1 MNLAR
6 STVSDDRALGRTGG
20 IFAPASP
27 EISRRVVLKATA
39 LLATMATGMFF
50 GQRHPIPSA
59 AAQETPPLASF
70 DWVEADY
77 IASDLIG
84 TGVALEAVAPFPF
97 SSVGA
102 SWPVEL
108 GENPMVLI
116 ELSENGGDYA
126 SIFSVGAS
134 AESGPGGP
142 AERVYSSLVC
152 AQQGTTIRYRTID
165 SEGNPIAIPGLT
177 FTFIDASNGPSVAD
191 FPRSIS
197 AKAAYDVSTPP
208 AFLTRADW
216 GADESYRFE
225 EDGEWWL
232 RSYQTVEHAII
243 HHSETPNSQDP
254 LEAIRSIY
262 YYHAVTRGWHD
273 IGYNYLVDKYG
284 NIYEGRAGG
293 RNVIGGHAYEYAHGS
308 TGICFI
314 GEFFDDE
321 VTEEALAAMV
331 AILAWTC
338 RDLDPLGASDFHSK
352 VSVPTIC
359 AHRDVNIATCPGDKA
374 YAELPALR
382 NLVAQ
387 TLGNM
392 AEWPLADLVAG
403 DQVRTQIQTPAR
415 NDAGFDAPERFTL
428 GEYMVGVVTRGPV
441 LADGVAWYQIAT
453 DLGQGWVEYSA
464 LFRDPPID
472 GSSGVF
478 GMEDIIELTDDANLR
493 RVPGLR
499 ADLLQ
504 DAPSGTVGMIV
515 SGPEDADGY
524 RWYRVMTSE
533 QFAWVAS
540 TFLGWSD
547 QPAPERPVPTT
558 DLVPGDTV
566 IVADGPLQLHRTPGV
581 GNDVI
586 AELGAGTIGVLTA
599 GPEIADSQPWV
610 EFQTNTASG
619 WVSALYLE
627 RTDASAPA
635 AFAIGDA
642 IVVSDG
648 PVNLREVADDGAAI
662 LAQLPTNENG
672 TIIGGPVAWNG
683 YIWYQIDCDQGTGW
697 VVGTYLSPR

>member
-1 MNLAR
+1 MNLALPTELK
-6 STVSDDRALGRTGG
+6 SSSLGRTGG

-39 LLATMATGMFF
+39 LLATMATGAFF
-50 GQRHPIPSA
+50 GQRGSILSA
-59 AAQETPPLASF
+59 AAQEGPPLASF
-70 DWVEADY
+70 DWVESDY

-84 TGVALEAVAPFPF
+84 TGAAFEAVAPFPF

-102 SWPVEL
+102 SWPAEL
-108 GENPMVLI
+108 GENPVVLI
-116 ELSENGGDYA
+116 ELSENGGEYS

-134 AESGPGGP
+134 AESGPGEP
-142 AERVYSSLVC
+142 TNRVFSSLVC
-152 AQQGTTIRYRTID
+152 AQQGTSIRYRTID
-165 SEGNPIAIPGLT
+165 GNGNPVVIPGLT
-177 FTFIDASNGPSVAD
+177 FTFIDSSNGPTVAD
-191 FPRSIS
+191 FPGSIS

-225 EDGEWWL
+225 EDGEWWV
-232 RSYQTVEHAII
+232 RTYQTVEHAII

-273 IGYNYLVDKYG
+273 IGYNYLVDKHG
-284 NIYEGRAGG
+284 NIYQGRTGG
-293 RNVIGGHAYEYAHGS
+293 RNVVGGHAYEYAHGS

-352 VSVPTIC
+352 ASLPTIC

-382 NLVAQ
+382 SLVAQ
-387 TLGNM
+387 TLANM
-392 AEWPLADLVAG
+392 AEWPVADLVAG
-403 DQVRTQIQTPAR
+403 DQVRTHVQTPAR
-415 NDAGFDAPERFTL
+415 ADAGIDAPETFTI
-428 GEYMVGVVTRGPV
+428 GEYMVGLVMQGPV
-441 LADGVAWYQIAT
+441 LADGVAWYLIAT
-453 DLGQGWVEYSA
+453 DLGQGWVDFSA

-478 GMEDIIELTDDANLR
+478 GMEDIVELTDDANVR

-504 DAPSGTVGMIV
+504 YAPRGTVGMIV
-515 SGPEDADGY
+515 SGPADADGY
-524 RWYRVMTSE
+524 RWYRIMTSE
-533 QFAWVAS
+533 RFAWVAS

-547 QPAPERPVPTT
+547 QPAPQRPVPTT
-558 DLVPGDTV
+558 DLIPGDTV

-586 AELGAGTIGVLTA
+586 AELNRHDRGADCRARDRGQPALGRIPDANSVWLGVR
-599 GPEIADSQPWV
+599 
-610 EFQTNTASG
+610 
-619 WVSALYLE
+619 ALS
-627 RTDASAPA
+627 RTDRCQRAGCLCDGRRGRCVGRSGEPARGGRRRRRHSGPA
-635 AFAIGDA
+635 A
-642 IVVSDG
+642 
-648 PVNLREVADDGAAI
+648 N
-662 LAQLPTNENG
+662 
-672 TIIGGPVAWNG
+672 
-683 YIWYQIDCDQGTGW
+683 
-697 VVGTYLSPR
+697 